1 MNVDVRVTPGAKK
14 REVKRDG
21 EGLVVK
27 LVARPQ
33 EGKANRELIEYLAD
47 TFCVRKSDV
56 RIMSGE
62 KGRKKVIS
70 LPVDQTGFEAVLKEL
85 E

>member
-1 MNVDVRVTPGAKK
+1 MNVDVRVTPGARK
-14 REVKRDG
+14 REMKREG
-21 EGLVVK
+21 EGLVIK
-27 LVARPQ
+27 LLARPQ
-33 EGKANRELIEYLAD
+33 EGKANRELVEYLAD
-47 TFCVRKSDV
+47 AFRVRKSDV

-62 KGRKKVIS
+62 KGRKKVVS